1 MPLPPDDSGSA
12 PSNLA
17 TLCAFP
23 AYSQV
28 YNVKSAPYSATGD
41 GTTDDT
47 VAIRAAV
54 AAALAYGSGCFLY
67 FPTGTYCCCPQSGDA
82 LDYGPIFD
90 MSAISAAT
98 QNICVIGDGPA
109 LSIIKGFCIGLTD
122 PVTHWT
128 NTGDSYSKIGR
139 FTVFKLFS
147 TNHAITNIQ
156 FRSLT
161 IDGQAGYTGDSTVG
175 GNTTTGDGWD
185 LDHKGIRLD
194 GANSIDDILIF
205 NCILKNFRGEIV
217 YAGGTSTNHLSLIG
231 TKDYVGQVTSSNGSA
246 VSCSANILMD
256 HVRIGGSGDDRVY
269 NATENFAVAA
279 PQSTA
284 LRWCDIRGE
293 ANGLVHIGPTGTSL
307 TVERCSIH
315 DSGHGI
321 LLSEAAHDVSIRRNT
336 FSGAGIINSHL
347 GLYPG
352 VSGFSGIVINDN
364 TITSGVLLT
373 IQDDTDSL
381 VMEGNTVNG
390 ASATLITGP
399 MSSTGAKFA
408 NNRITNGKDVG
419 SDFLTSTQ
427 VGQWRG
433 TLFSAVTKI
442 GSKVDEFADV
452 DTMIFPVSD
461 ATYLNAN
468 VTSGDH
474 FAIIDPANLT
484 LYPVGFTTT
493 FRIGDANW
501 VLKKDS
507 AWNTFAA
514 NVPVT
519 DGVQIVM
526 NASGKFDL
534 VTSTPEPPA
543 AVFAIPGNASV
554 DVFWH
559 SSPWGP
565 TTAYKIHRG
574 TTSGFTP
581 SGGNLL
587 HTESF
592 SARQYTD
599 STASNGTTY
608 YYKVIA
614 SSTNG
619 DSAAVLAT
627 AYPDTTNAIVPAATL
642 AGPVVSGLAQWWELN
657 ETSDG
662 TAQVDRLGQLPTSF
676 PREWAITLTDHKNF
690 GSDFVHSASVDGR
703 VVVDGQPTYGGA
715 AILQCSSPRM
725 FCCYGTWTVL
735 MRVNRAQAMGT
746 DVLYLQQAGE
756 GGSNVGKPPIEVSSY
771 NTTKLRLTSYPLWGT
786 TADTVDSTVSLALND
801 WSTVAVTY
809 DSDSDQL
816 SIAVVDEVGTITR
829 DLGPTGIGPRQM
841 GQFVWSQAAV
851 ANAFNGY
858 IGPLV
863 MLRSTVS
870 DAVLTWFNNSGTG
883 QTFDKARFS
892 PLPDPGPAPYSFARK
907 QKADFFTAA
916 ETPAGTSEDLLIGIY
931 WLRPYPLYLWDSG
944 LAATN
949 GRYVWVFSSDHGHS
963 GGPLIGFSD
972 DPGVRPTSWTY
983 ILASSFPSIGSTI
996 SLRGHDYD
1004 APESCWLTYVADDAN
1019 SRPFYLYG
1027 HEEQIDS
1034 TPPDGC
1040 RGDSNGYQ
1048 ETHLWTSADLVT
1060 WVVETPAAIVN
1071 TGCPDGITDYNHT
1084 GYARVYRPGDL
1095 PGVDTY
1101 TAYHLVISQMAQ
1113 EMITQSDDPKV
1124 FAPAIT
1130 DPDAP
1135 PTDTNTPF
1143 SDGAFFDA
1151 SELGNFMVVGENV
1164 YNVMDMRAP
1173 NYRGIAVV
1181 QMAFDNGAWR
1191 QMVQDKRWLIGEA
1204 NTTDFPDL
1212 GYTQNV
1218 RSYYEDGV
1226 AHIFRLKGFAKDA
1239 HDQRVDY
1246 YTSVF
1251 DETAAN
1257 SARPVGAVASLVVG
1271 DIHVSIY
1278 DVLPHRSYRVYRKTS
1293 GSYSLLGTMPTTLD
1307 GDGLLTYVDS
1317 TVSENTNY
1325 TYQVRTLF
1333 AGSETAGAPLAIATG
1348 GTPILMT
1355 LTLNATGT
1363 EQYHAAATSFDYTGM
1378 TVAAGSNTAL
1388 MLVLSFGSGS
1398 VTGIAAHWDSAGGNQ
1413 AMTQLVASSS
1423 GVVTCAIFGLVAP
1436 ATGNKTLHI
1445 NWTGSAEI
1453 FVDAV
1458 AFDGADQ
1465 TGGATTFP
1473 NSQTGA
1479 GSTITLSSAT
1489 GNKAVG
1495 CQGGAAAQGTATG
1508 TQLYKDESSGSV
1520 INAMAEYDDGSASLA
1535 IGCSGVST
1543 RIVAADVKP
1552 GVEVPSVTAGTLSQT
1567 VVTSTSAEL
1576 HYATVTDG
1584 TPPYSNQLRRSPIS
1598 GSGYSNIGSP
1608 VVGATAIYLDD
1619 EPLTP
1624 ATDYYYIVVT
1634 TDNASQTATSNEV
1647 HVTTSGAPTV
1657 DVQPIRPT
1665 SAYMPSFPRIH
1676 GIVTKRPMAEK
1687 E

>member
-1 MPLPPDDSGSA
+1 MPLPPDDSGLV
-12 PSNLA
+12 PSDLA

-23 AYSQV
+23 AYTQV

-47 VAIRAAV
+47 VAIRSAV

-98 QNICVIGDGPA
+98 QNICVIGDGPS
-109 LSIIKGFCIGLTD
+109 LSIIKGFSKGLLD

-161 IDGQAGYTGDSTVG
+161 INGQAGYTGDSTVG
-175 GNTTTGDGWD
+175 GNTITGDGWD

-256 HVRIGGSGDDRVY
+256 HVRIGGSGSDRVY

-336 FSGAGIINSHL
+336 FTGAGIINSHL

-352 VSGFSGIVINDN
+352 VSGFSGIVISDN

-373 IQDDTDSL
+373 IQDDTDGL
-381 VMEGNTVNG
+381 VMERNTVNG

-399 MSSTGAKFA
+399 MSSTGANFI
-408 NNRITNGKDVG
+408 NNRITDGKDVG

-452 DTMIFPVSD
+452 DTTIFPVSD

-474 FAIIDPANLT
+474 FAIIDPAKLS
-484 LYPVGFTTT
+484 LYPAGFTTT

-514 NVPVT
+514 NVPVVS
-519 DGVQIVM
+519 GVQIVM

-581 SGGNLL
+581 GGGNLL

-614 SSTNG
+614 SNTNG

-627 AYPDTTNAIVPAATL
+627 AYPDTTTAIVPAATL

-676 PREWAITLTDHKNF
+676 PREWAITFADHKNF
-690 GSDFVHSASVDGR
+690 GSDFMHSATIDGR
-703 VVVDGQPTYGGA
+703 EVVDGQPTYGGA
-715 AILQCSSPRM
+715 AVLQCSSPRM
-725 FCCYGTWTVL
+725 FGGYGTWTVL
-735 MRVNRAQAMGT
+735 MRVQRAQNMGS
-746 DVLYLQQAGE
+746 DVIYKQEAGE
-756 GGSNVGKPPIEVSSY
+756 AGSTTGRPPIEVSSY
-771 NTTKLRLTSYPLWGT
+771 SFTQLRLSSFPLWGT
-786 TADTVDSTVSLALND
+786 IADTVDSTAALTLNE
-801 WSTVAVTY
+801 WATVAVTY
-809 DSDSDQL
+809 DADVDRL
-816 SIAVVDEVGTITR
+816 SIAVVDEAGTITR
-829 DLGPTGIGPRQM
+829 DLGSTGIGPRQV
-841 GQFVWSQAAV
+841 GQFIWSQAFIASK
-851 ANAFNGY
+851 FYGY
-858 IGPLV
+858 VGPLV
-863 MLRSTVS
+863 MLRNTAS
-870 DAVLTWFNNSGTG
+870 DAVLTWFNNSGSG
-883 QTFDKARFS
+883 QTFDKARFA
-892 PLPDPGPAPYSFARK
+892 PLPDPGPAPYSKLVK
-907 QKADFFTAA
+907 QKASFYTQDMTPVGTA
-916 ETPAGTSEDLLIGIY
+916 TDVLTGLY
-931 WLRPYPLYLWDSG
+931 WLRPYPLFDWDSG
-944 LAATN
+944 LAATK
-949 GRYVWVFSSDHGHS
+949 GRYVWVYSSDHGHT

-972 DPGVRPTSWTY
+972 DPGVLPATWTY
-983 ILASSFPSIGSTI
+983 VLSGMIGGGSSLGPTNSFN
-996 SLRGHDYD
+996 GHEYD
-1004 APESCWLTYVADDAN
+1004 GAESVFLNYVADDAN
-1019 SRPFYLYG
+1019 GRKFYLYG
-1027 HEEQIDS
+1027 HCEQIDS

-1040 RGDSNGYQ
+1040 RSDVNGYQ
-1048 ETHLWTSADLVT
+1048 TSMLWSSSDLSAWTHEGYSMAN
-1060 WVVETPAAIVN
+1060 TP
-1071 TGCPDGITDYNHT
+1071 CPDGVNFDYNHT
-1084 GYARVYRPGDL
+1084 GYMRVFRPGEL
-1095 PGVDTY
+1095 PGIDTY
-1101 TAYHLVISQMAQ
+1101 SAYHLTIALVGN
-1113 EMITQSDDPKV
+1113 ELLTTSDDPKT
-1124 FAPAIT
+1124 FLPSTTA
-1130 DPDAP
+1130 PDAAP
-1135 PTDTNTPF
+1135 QDPTTMF

-1151 SELGNFMVVGENV
+1151 TSIGNFVIAGNKVYDVVC
-1164 YNVMDMRAP
+1164 MRAP
-1173 NYRGIAVV
+1173 NFRGIACTEMSLD
-1181 QMAFDNGAWR
+1181 QGTWR
-1191 QMVQDKRWLIGEA
+1191 QTVADKRWLVGEA
-1204 NTTDFPDL
+1204 NTTDFPEL
-1212 GYTQNV
+1212 GYTQDV
-1218 RSYYEDGV
+1218 KVYYEDGV
-1226 AHIFRLKGFAKDA
+1226 AHIYRLKGFAKEI
-1239 HDQRVDY
+1239 HDEHTDY
-1246 YTSVF
+1246 YTAVF
-1251 DETAAN
+1251 DEMLAN
-1257 SARPVGAVASLVVG
+1257 SARPVGAVIALAGSDVN
-1271 DIHVSIY
+1271 VSIF
-1278 DVLPHRSYRVYRKTS
+1278 DALPHRSYRVYRKTGG

-1307 GDGLLTYVDS
+1307 GDGLLTYTDS
-1317 TVSENTNY
+1317 TASEGTFY
-1325 TYQVRTLF
+1325 TYQVRTLY
-1333 AGSETAGAPLAIATG
+1333 AGSETAGSALAINTPSG
-1348 GTPILMT
+1348 GGGGMV
-1355 LTLNATGT
+1355 TLNATGT

-1378 TVAAGSNTAL
+1378 TVAAGSDTAL
-1388 MLVLSFGSGS
+1388 LLTLMFGSGS
-1398 VTGIAAHWDSAGGNQ
+1398 VTSITAHWDSAGANQ
-1413 AMTQLVASSS
+1413 SMTQIVAHSQ
-1423 GVVTCAIFGLVAP
+1423 GTATGAIFGLVAP
-1436 ATGNKTLHI
+1436 ATGNKTCHI
-1445 NWTGSAEI
+1445 TWTGSAEI
-1453 FVDAV
+1453 FACGI
-1458 AFDGADQ
+1458 AFDGVDQ

-1473 NSQTGA
+1473 NSA
-1479 GSTITLSSAT
+1479 SSTTVTDKVTLTSAT
-1489 GNKAVG
+1489 GNKVVG
-1495 CQGGAAAQGTATG
+1495 CQGAGASQGTPTG
-1508 TQLYKDESSGSV
+1508 TTLYDDHLNGAV
-1520 INAMAEYDDGSASLA
+1520 LNCQAEYDDGAATVQVGSSASVNA
-1535 IGCSGVST
+1535 Q
-1543 RIVAADVKP
+1543 IVAADVLALSTP
-1552 GVEVPSVTAGTLSQT
+1552 GLVAGTLSADNIGT
-1567 VVTSTSAEL
+1567 TGIGTFL
-1576 HYATVTDG
+1576 YATVTDG
-1584 TPPYSNQLRRSPIS
+1584 TPPYSNQLKRGTVTTGP
-1598 GSGYSNIGSP
+1598 YSNTGSP
-1608 VVGATAIYLDD
+1608 QVGATASFSDSG
-1619 EPLTP
+1619 LT
-1624 ATDYYYIVVT
+1624 ANTDYYYVVLT
-1634 TDNASQTATSNEV
+1634 TDGAAATATSNEV
-1647 HVTTSGAPTV
+1647 HVKTLASPAASTTHLSHWR
-1657 DVQPIRPT
+1657 RPLRRRT
-1665 SAYMPSFPRIH
+1665 LR
-1676 GIVTKRPMAEK
+1676 
-1687 E
+1687 